1 MANLSHAVWRK
12 ASSSNAANGG
22 CVEIAANLPEV
33 IAVRDSKRPEGGAH
47 VVGRAAF
54 AAFLADAK
62 KGRYDLRAAGGIR

>member
-1 MANLSHAVWRK
+1 MTDLSRAAWRK
-12 ASSSNAANGG
+12 ASGSQSNGG
-22 CVEIAANLPEV
+22 CVEVAANLGPV

-62 KGRYDLRAAGGIR
+62 AGRYDLRQRRN

>member
-1 MANLSHAVWRK
+1 MTDLTRAAWRK
-12 ASSSNAANGG
+12 ASGSQNNGG
-22 CVEIAANLPEV
+22 CVEVAANLGDV

-62 KGRYDLRAAGGIR
+62 AGRYDLGPRGGA